1 MTRTRHLQSI
11 TSSIVWLVGTRY
23 ILFEMSRWNSHSQE
37 EEEVDFELLLT

>member
-1 MTRTRHLQSI
+1 MTRTMHLQSI
-11 TSSIVWLVGTRY
+11 TSSIVWLVTRY